1 MKKAP
6 DTEGALS
13 PFRGELG
20 TIGISHVSV
29 TFRNG
34 AITRLTHL
42 SYSKGTLSLFF
53 FEKIELLSLELTIL
67 RQAKS

>member
-34 AITRLTHL
+34 AITRLPQIEIFEVQQRYFV
-42 SYSKGTLSLFF
+42 SVFF
-53 FEKIELLSLELTIL
+53 RKNRVSIS
-67 RQAKS
+67 